1 MRRCKIDRNKLLLEK
16 VVSEREYK
24 TTVYWQI
31 YILFIMDKAEADR
44 LSKELWEL
52 SEHEKQNKERMLEI
66 AKVLVAYY
74 MWWQKPKKP

>member
-1 MRRCKIDRNKLLLEK
+1 
-16 VVSEREYK
+16 
-24 TTVYWQI
+24 
-31 YILFIMDKAEADR
+31 MDKAEADR

-74 MWWQKPKKP
+74 MWWQKPKKH

>member
-1 MRRCKIDRNKLLLEK
+1 
-16 VVSEREYK
+16 
-24 TTVYWQI
+24 
-31 YILFIMDKAEADR
+31 MDKTEADR

-74 MWWQKPKKP
+74 MWWKKK